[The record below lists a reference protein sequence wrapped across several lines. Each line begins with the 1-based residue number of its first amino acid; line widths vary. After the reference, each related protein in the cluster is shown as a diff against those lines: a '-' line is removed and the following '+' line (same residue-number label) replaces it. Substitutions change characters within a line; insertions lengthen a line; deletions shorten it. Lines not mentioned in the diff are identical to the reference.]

1 MHDSTFLTL
10 LPIVLLVVLSFT
22 VAVYHYSGPEMTGE
36 GFLTESKQPSEDI
49 CTCNRGKSVK
59 VGLILGSRDKD
70 IREQDIFATEKLS
83 TNCP

>member
-1 MHDSTFLTL
+1 
-10 LPIVLLVVLSFT
+10 
-22 VAVYHYSGPEMTGE
+22 MTGE